1 LITPAGEKRMS
12 SIPTVSATLEEQAYL
27 VSFTDD
33 LGHAWQADEPVE
45 VGGGNTAPSPE
56 RLILASLG
64 ACTAITLKMV
74 ASRRELPL
82 TGVRVELQL
91 NPEGKPASGNDI
103 VRRIVLQGP
112 LDEEQRAQLL
122 KVANACP
129 MHKLLSGEIRIQSE
143 LLS

>member
-1 LITPAGEKRMS
+1 MS
-12 SIPTVSATLEEQAYL
+12 STPTVSATLEEQPYL

-33 LGHAWQADEPVE
+33 LGHVWQADEPLE
-45 VGGGNTAPSPE
+45 VGGGNVAPTPE

-91 NPEGKPASGNDI
+91 NPAGKPASGNDI
-103 VRRIVLQGP
+103 VRRIILQGP

-143 LLS
+143 LVS